1 MGATGGNI
9 SIRLLPAILVW
20 LLFFSSLSCNTS
32 THNKPIVMEPSEKI
46 NLSDSEWKAKLT
58 EEQYNVLRL
67 KATERPFSG
76 KYYKLNE
83 KGIYCCAACGNELF
97 SSDTKYDAGC
107 GWPSFYDAIAEGK
120 IDTLTDTSHNM
131 IRTEIICSKCGGHL
145 GHLFDDGPAP
155 TGKRYCVNSVSLEFK
170 KK

>member
-1 MGATGGNI
+1 MCRRNLYKSFCLVIVISLGG
-9 SIRLLPAILVW
+9 LLIQ
-20 LLFFSSLSCNTS
+20 SCNTP
-32 THNKPIVMEPSEKI
+32 TFNKTTVMEPLEKI

-67 KATERPFSG
+67 KATEKPFSG

-120 IDTLTDTSHNM
+120 IDTVTDTSHNM

-145 GHLFDDGPAP
+145 GHLFDDGPQP
-155 TGKRYCVNSVSLEFK
+155 SGKRYCVNSVSLEFK